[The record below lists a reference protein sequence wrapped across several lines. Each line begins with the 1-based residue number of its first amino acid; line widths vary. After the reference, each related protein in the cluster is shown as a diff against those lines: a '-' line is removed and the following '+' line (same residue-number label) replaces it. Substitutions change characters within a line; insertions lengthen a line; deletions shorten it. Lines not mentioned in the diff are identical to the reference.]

1 MDNVKNLMMALAE
14 VMPFEAMVDNILE
27 DCQEYKL
34 VPTEDLRKKIIM
46 NSHMICLKEAMD
58 LEGGFEN
65 LSKRLKDLKKADDFF
80 NPSLQ

>member
-1 MDNVKNLMMALAE
+1 MDEIKNLMMALAE
-14 VMPFEAMVDNILE
+14 VMPFEEMVDNILE

-34 VPTEDLRKKIIM
+34 VPTEDLRKKIII

-65 LSKRLKDLKKADDFF
+65 LSKKLKHLKKADDFF
-80 NPSLQ
+80 KPSLQ

>member
-65 LSKRLKDLKKADDFF
+65 LSKRLKDLKKANDFF
-80 NPSLQ
+80 KPSLQ